1 MVVTFTVPF
10 EGEVVTASQLPTPE
24 DNKQQ
29 RYLDCKGGSWQKHL
43 VVLRRLLA
51 IRLRVG
57 TLSIPP
63 LLLPVL
69 LLLLGVALVVTLLR
83 RTAWVSC
90 K

>member
-1 MVVTFTVPF
+1 M
-10 EGEVVTASQLPTPE
+10 
-24 DNKQQ
+24 
-29 RYLDCKGGSWQKHL
+29 
-43 VVLRRLLA
+43 LRRLLA

-90 K
+90 KHDAWSEASVAQELGGPGSCSALECRTY

>member
-1 MVVTFTVPF
+1 MRQKIF
-10 EGEVVTASQLPTPE
+10 TASQLPTPE
-24 DNKQQ
+24 DTK
-29 RYLDCKGGSWQKHL
+29 RRHYLDCKGGSRQNHL

-51 IRLRVG
+51 IWLRVG

-83 RTAWVSC
+83 RTAWVS
-90 K
+90 